1 MNPQSIGKEL
11 NVGALLTGKI
21 TELGKTLIVQA
32 DLIDTTNGSVLWGD
46 HYNRSI
52 SDILAIQDDIAA
64 EIARHLRTRFS
75 PQEVAKGQTKDPQ
88 AYQLY
93 LKGRYEGA
101 KRTADDY
108 WRAIDLFDQA
118 IRRDPNYALAY
129 ASLASVYSSLE
140 IWAGVKPSDA
150 YPKAKAAAL
159 KALQLDDTLSEAHT
173 ALGLFY
179 NQYDFNWD
187 AAEREYRRAIA
198 LNPNYANAHYD
209 LSLLLLSTGHGDEA
223 LREDRTAMQ
232 LDPLNFVIVGGEG
245 WLLHMLRRQ
254 EEAIA
259 SLQKALELEDHFF
272 IRQSLGEAYDFKGDY
287 ANAIANL
294 QIAVD
299 ESHRAARTLGA
310 LAHAYARAARRSE
323 ALSLI
328 DEMTRQGRQNP
339 VVAYHIALGYAGLGD
354 ANQTINWLER
364 AYAARSRWLIY
375 ANVDPRFDVVAHD
388 ARYLDLLHRLGLR
401 QYAAQ

>member
-1 MNPQSIGKEL
+1 
-11 NVGALLTGKI
+11 
-21 TELGKTLIVQA
+21 
-32 DLIDTTNGSVLWGD
+32 
-46 HYNRSI
+46 
-52 SDILAIQDDIAA
+52 
-64 EIARHLRTRFS
+64 
-75 PQEVAKGQTKDPQ
+75 
-88 AYQLY
+88 
-93 LKGRYEGA
+93 
-101 KRTADDY
+101 
-108 WRAIDLFDQA
+108 
-118 IRRDPNYALAY
+118 
-129 ASLASVYSSLE
+129 
-140 IWAGVKPSDA
+140 
-150 YPKAKAAAL
+150 
-159 KALQLDDTLSEAHT
+159 
-173 ALGLFY
+173 
-179 NQYDFNWD
+179 
-187 AAEREYRRAIA
+187 
-198 LNPNYANAHYD
+198 
-209 LSLLLLSTGHGDEA
+209 
-223 LREDRTAMQ
+223 
-232 LDPLNFVIVGGEG
+232 
-245 WLLHMLRRQ
+245 MLRRQ
-254 EEAIA
+254 DEAIA

-364 AYAARSRWLIY
+364 AYAARSHWLIY
-375 ANVDPRFDVVAHD
+375 ANVDPRFDVVAH